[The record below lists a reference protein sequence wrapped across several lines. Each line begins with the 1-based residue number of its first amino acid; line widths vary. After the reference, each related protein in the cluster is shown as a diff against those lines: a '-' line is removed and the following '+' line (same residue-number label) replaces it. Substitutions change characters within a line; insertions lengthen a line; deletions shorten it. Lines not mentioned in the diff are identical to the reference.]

1 MSKGSKPRPKSIS
14 EQEYALRWELI
25 ESSTTEE
32 RKLEI
37 LALLKELKESKK

>member
-14 EQEYALRWELI
+14 EQEFALRWELI
-25 ESSTTEE
+25 ESSTTKE

-37 LALLKELKESKK
+37 LSLLKNLREIKR